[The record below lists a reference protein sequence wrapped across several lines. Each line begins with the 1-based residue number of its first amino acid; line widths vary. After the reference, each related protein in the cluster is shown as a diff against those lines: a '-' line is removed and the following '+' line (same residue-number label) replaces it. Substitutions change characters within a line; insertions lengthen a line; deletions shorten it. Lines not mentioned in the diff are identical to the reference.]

1 MVFNQGTSAQALDA
15 AWRHTA
21 SHRHGQLQ
29 CSHRPVLCH
38 AEQHLTALLLS
49 VQVHTH
55 SRPEMERSCSDE
67 SFPGKQASL
76 TKMLKCISVQR
87 AELCPAAMCHHDL
100 PLLPVLW
107 APSCTHTGC
116 WPAPASPDLCSAIL
130 SVLQV
135 IASTEPFCL
144 SLYIPSGSSAGAAQ
158 PYPRPA
164 LRPPVPHSAPTSPLP
179 IPVEGQGTA
188 RFVSRTKVL
197 TKYLAPIACFH

>member
-1 MVFNQGTSAQALDA
+1 
-15 AWRHTA
+15 
-21 SHRHGQLQ
+21 
-29 CSHRPVLCH
+29 
-38 AEQHLTALLLS
+38 
-49 VQVHTH
+49 
-55 SRPEMERSCSDE
+55 MERSCSDE

-76 TKMLKCISVQR
+76 TKLLKYISVQR

-197 TKYLAPIACFH
+197 TKYLAPIALSDSYSGHDQSPAPVSSDGKQRVLREAWQLIASAHDDSPLVI